1 MRYVCDIRLK
11 WVLYVIATDSG
22 TIAITTIQ
30 RVGFT
35 FREPGLFQVKS
46 DEQSKKGQWMRQS
59 DAHSSN
65 PRSSRADWL
74 SCLCSD
80 HSSSTPDGSLEV
92 LGSYRVVLGHDMSR
106 SAFFLIM
113 QSVMLWILFLPSLVV
128 LLLMRNIQRMQRNLL
143 RVVYHQILYLK
154 APDGIEEWRKE
165 PKEINFLSAGRV
177 DVVISW
183 LDYFIVST
191 DDVSSGYHILLSLV
205 WVQVRMINLGHVV

>member
-1 MRYVCDIRLK
+1 M
-11 WVLYVIATDSG
+11 IATDSR

-35 FREPGLFQVKS
+35 FRKPGLFQAKS

-74 SCLCSD
+74 SSLCSD
-80 HSSSTPDGSLEV
+80 HSSSTPDGYLEV

-113 QSVMLWILFLPSLVV
+113 QSVML
-128 LLLMRNIQRMQRNLL
+128 
-143 RVVYHQILYLK
+143 
-154 APDGIEEWRKE
+154 
-165 PKEINFLSAGRV
+165 
-177 DVVISW
+177 
-183 LDYFIVST
+183 
-191 DDVSSGYHILLSLV
+191 
-205 WVQVRMINLGHVV
+205 